1 MNMVPRMGDSGP
13 LVVCAPGMGDL
24 RGEYRFLAPQLVAAG
39 YRAVAFDVRGHGESS
54 VSWDDYSVAGIG
66 ADMLAFVRALGSS
79 PAYLVGTSMAG
90 GAAVWAAA
98 EAPELV
104 AGVVLINPFVQ
115 DGGGS
120 RQLTNLLL
128 GTLFARPWGPA
139 VWMRYIASLYPTA
152 RPDDFQNYMRRLG
165 ASLREPGR
173 FTALRRMLLASKAA
187 SAERLTQVKAP
198 ALIVMGTRDR
208 DFKDP
213 AGEARLRRRKSDPGR
228 HQDSAHRRSRSLSAC
243 RNACHD
249 GTCSGQLSPGT
260 AAGSAPWPVAGLE
273 PVSTRRQCCGPEPS
287 WWMPKGGM
295 R

>member
-1 MNMVPRMGDSGP
+1 MSTRYLEVPGGRLAYDEYGAADGVESGP

-54 VSWDDYSVAGIG
+54 VSWDDYSVAGVG

-120 RQLTNLLL
+120 RQLTNLLM

-173 FTALRRMLLASKAA
+173 FTALRRMLFASKAA
-187 SAERLTQVKAP
+187 SAERLTRVKAP

-213 AGEARLRRRKSDPGR
+213 AGEARLVAASLTQAATKIQLIEGAGHYPHAEMPAATGPALVSFLQGLRQEVPHGR
-228 HQDSAHRRSRSLSAC
+228 
-243 RNACHD
+243 
-249 GTCSGQLSPGT
+249 
-260 AAGSAPWPVAGLE
+260 
-273 PVSTRRQCCGPEPS
+273 
-287 WWMPKGGM
+287 
-295 R
+295 

>member
-1 MNMVPRMGDSGP
+1 
-13 LVVCAPGMGDL
+13 
-24 RGEYRFLAPQLVAAG
+24 
-39 YRAVAFDVRGHGESS
+39 
-54 VSWDDYSVAGIG
+54 
-66 ADMLAFVRALGSS
+66 
-79 PAYLVGTSMAG
+79 MAG

-104 AGVVLINPFVQ
+104 AGVVLIDPVVQ
-115 DGGGS
+115 DGEGS

-128 GTLFARPWGPA
+128 GTLFAGPWGPA
-139 VWMRYIASLYPTA
+139 AWIRYIASLYPTA

-173 FTALRRMLLASKAA
+173 FTALRRMLFASKAA
-187 SAERLTQVKAP
+187 SAERLAQVKAP

-213 AGEARLRRRKSDPGR
+213 AGEARLL
-228 HQDSAHRRSRSLSAC
+228 AASLTQA
-243 RNACHD
+243 ATKIQFIEGAGHYPHAEMPAD

-273 PVSTRRQCCGPEPS
+273 PVSTRRQCCRPEPS